1 MVRRCGSD
9 EGSHADEKKG
19 TEMKISVSNKIFM
32 VNCFSFVN
40 VLNRQVVDG
49 SLLVVCRAN

>member
-19 TEMKISVSNKIFM
+19 ITANRLVSNKIFM
-32 VNCFSFVN
+32 LAVVYFYMN
-40 VLNRQVVDG
+40 VLV
-49 SLLVVCRAN
+49 

>member
-1 MVRRCGSD
+1 
-9 EGSHADEKKG
+9 
-19 TEMKISVSNKIFM
+19 MKISVSNKIFM